1 MQTYGENRIV
11 SNSSSASSSA
21 EAAADANLEMGFVDD
36 SSASKPLTRQ
46 QVDAAKNCVAS
57 SRHSTISLLPNCS
70 LNKEHQE
77 LQGFLF
83 ECNLDDS
90 ASILPITKSSFA
102 QTTIYQCFAAGQ
114 NFDAIDAHSLPY
126 LQLVS
131 DFSSTCAKMKEF
143 VQEIEESTGD
153 PLTLD
158 CMPDYEDASMN
169 DEKNGYRMWQDN
181 KVWTENIPNK
191 IGLYH
196 CFMRTNAQTARE
208 HQVYIIVS
216 GECKF
221 ASEQLYNYWL
231 DARNHI
237 TARQFVN
244 CAELNWL
251 RQATARNHNRL
262 AAKLAKKMNLH
273 VRLVK
278 DGAAADST
286 VNMALPANQTV
297 YCDICHDTQ
306 NNKLYVTSEAVLLK
320 NAKSGILCDY
330 SLEGFWCY
338 HGPNDHQ
345 TYKTFG
351 SNLSYDS
358 KKPAFPCST
367 IKYHSLFQPKSKANV
382 IAYNNGNA
390 TGKQEHQSE
399 AVMYATKDRKY
410 TGFLFPNQNFLD
422 LLTPLG
428 LDRTNLITCLM
439 PICVY
444 ITDE

>member
-1 MQTYGENRIV
+1 MSDSFTAQAPDDG
-11 SNSSSASSSA
+11 
-21 EAAADANLEMGFVDD
+21 NLQMGLVDD
-36 SSASKPLTRQ
+36 SSTIKPLTRQ
-46 QVDAAKNCVAS
+46 QIDAAKNCVIS

-70 LNKEHQE
+70 LNKEGE

-90 ASILPITKSSFA
+90 ASILPITKKSFA
-102 QTTIYQCFAAGQ
+102 QTTIYQCFANEQ
-114 NFDAIDAHSLPY
+114 NLNAIDAHSLPY

-131 DFSSTCAKMKEF
+131 EFSNTCAKMKEF
-143 VQEIEESTGD
+143 VQEIEDDGQD

-158 CMPDYEDASMN
+158 CMPDYEDANFFEHNVSAH
-169 DEKNGYRMWQDN
+169 MWQDN
-181 KVWTENIPNK
+181 KAWSENIPNK

-231 DARNHI
+231 DARNYI
-237 TARQFVN
+237 SARQFVN

-262 AAKLAKKMNLH
+262 AAKLAKKMNLQ
-273 VRLVK
+273 VQLVK
-278 DGAAADST
+278 DGAAADSN
-286 VNMALPANQTV
+286 VNMALPANHTV
-297 YCDICHDTQ
+297 YCDISHDVQ
-306 NNKLYVTSEAVLLK
+306 NNKLYITSEAALLK

-330 SLEGFWCY
+330 SSEGFWCF
-338 HGPNDHQ
+338 HGPNDNQ
-345 TYKTFG
+345 SYKTFG
-351 SNLSYDS
+351 TNLSYNN
-358 KKPAFPCST
+358 KKPAFPSST
-367 IKYHSLFQPKSKANV
+367 IRYHNLFQPKNKANV
-382 IAYNNGNA
+382 IAYNGGN
-390 TGKQEHQSE
+390 TTNKREDQSD
-399 AVMYATKDRKY
+399 AVIYATKDRKY

-428 LDRTNLITCLM
+428 FDRTNLITNLM